1 MSATK
6 SNSDRFISAYNQ
18 LDKYMERNLGGD
30 RGNTTYYHRV
40 NAMASRNATFRK
52 RKELLH
58 SFGEL
63 RNAIV
68 HDFGRNSI
76 EIIAEPHLAHVEV
89 FEKILHE
96 VMDPPNA
103 LEKLAVKR
111 QDIFALKP
119 EDLALTAI
127 QKMTRENY
135 SYLPLLSNDQLVGVF
150 SEESVFA
157 YLSEHGSMDLSKGL
171 KIKDFQAYT
180 KLDAHRN
187 EAFQFASRLETVA
200 DLEERLRSVKEGDK
214 RLEVIFITERGKS
227 SEKLLGMVTI
237 WDLARDMV

>member
-1 MSATK
+1 MSVTK

-18 LDKYMERNLGGD
+18 LDKYMERVLGGD

-52 RKELLH
+52 HKELLH

-76 EIIAEPHLAHVEV
+76 EIIAEPHLNHVEV
-89 FEKILHE
+89 FERILHE

-103 LEKLAVKR
+103 LEKLAVR
-111 QDIFALKP
+111 R
-119 EDLALTAI
+119 EDLSTLEPDDLVHKAI
-127 QKMTRENY
+127 QKMTKENY
-135 SYLPLLSNDQLVGVF
+135 SYLPVISKDQLVGVF

-157 YLSEHGSMDLSKGL
+157 YLSERGFMDLNQGL
-171 KIKDFQAYT
+171 RIKDLEAYT

-187 EAFQFASRLETVA
+187 EAFQFAPRHETVA
-200 DLEERLRSVKEGDK
+200 DLEERLRNVKDGDK